1 MKVRDLR
8 ASEGGRALLFDRLTD
23 REPSKRDVEESPF
36 RTLSREALRE
46 SLRSELSRLLSTRS
60 STPPDVLERREPTV
74 IDYGL
79 PDYSGWYTRAPTD
92 QQRLAELALR
102 TIRAFEP
109 RLLNPEVRVLPP
121 GADDHAL
128 RVHVQG
134 SMRVGGV
141 MEPVSFPLAVWTPDA
156 RE

>member
-1 MKVRDLR
+1 MEVRDLR
-8 ASEGGRALLFDRLTD
+8 AGEGGRALLFDRLTD
-23 REPSKRDVEESPF
+23 REPSKRDVEETPF

-60 STPPDVLERREPTV
+60 STPPGVLERREPTV

-79 PDYSGWYTRAPTD
+79 PDYSGWYTRAPSD

-109 RLLNPEVRVLPP
+109 RLVDPRVQVLPP
-121 GADDHAL
+121 DDEDHTL
-128 RVHVQG
+128 RIHVQG
-134 SMRVGGV
+134 AMRVGGV
-141 MEPVSFPLAVWTPDA
+141 LEPVAFPLAVWTPEA
-156 RE
+156 SE